1 MSADKAAQE
10 EPLSPRA
17 IAKASLIEEILNEDD
32 LYKVLGAPRNASPVE
47 IRRCYL
53 ERGKICHPDKIPYH
67 PDSTSAFQRL
77 GFAFDVLKSP
87 SSRRTY
93 DRASRDPLLAS
104 KFTTSSTSGPA
115 TFLDGEISFRS
126 AVESI
131 FAEFMDGDFAHV
143 RQLLETLNRSYPNL
157 VSNEVIDGI
166 ESAFFKIRQLVITT
180 RVYAFLISIELGRIH
195 RVQKRLMA
203 LGYLDVR
210 GRVRVTMQL
219 VRTTLAI
226 PVRIELALRR
236 RKEREWRAKTAGWNA
251 IGRPPE
257 EEDGNHVGGILNDR
271 VFKVLELLV
280 GSSAEDEAEDIEY
293 KKKSDPRNG
302 LSDQDM
308 AGVPVGGGRARS
320 RSAGASANGRR
331 RHWQ

>member
-1 MSADKAAQE
+1 MSAERAGQE

-32 LYKVLGAPRNASPVE
+32 LYKVLGAPRNASPAE

-93 DRASRDPLLAS
+93 DRASRDPILAS
-104 KFTTSSTSGPA
+104 KFASDRGPA
-115 TFLDGEISFRS
+115 PFLDGEISFRS

-157 VSNEVIDGI
+157 VSNDVIDGI
-166 ESAFFKIRQLVITT
+166 ESAFFRIRQLVITT

-236 RKEREWRAKTAGWNA
+236 RKEREWRAKTAGWTA

-257 EEDGNHVGGILNDR
+257 EEMKVGGILNDR

-302 LSDQDM
+302 LSDHDM
-308 AGVPVGGGRARS
+308 GIGGSSQARS
-320 RSAGASANGRR
+320 RSAGASTAGRR

>member
-1 MSADKAAQE
+1 MSAEKAGQE

-32 LYKVLGAPRNASPVE
+32 LYKVLGAPRNASPAE

-53 ERGKICHPDKIPYH
+53 ERGKVCHPDKIPYH

-93 DRASRDPLLAS
+93 DRASRDPILAS
-104 KFTTSSTSGPA
+104 KFTTSSTNAAP
-115 TFLDGEISFRS
+115 FLDGEISFRS

-131 FAEFMDGDFAHV
+131 FAEFLDGDFTHV

-257 EEDGNHVGGILNDR
+257 EQEGGNNVGGILNDR

-280 GSSAEDEAEDIEY
+280 GSIAEDEAEDIEY

-302 LSDQDM
+302 LNDHDM
-308 AGVPVGGGRARS
+308 GHMGGSSQARS
-320 RSAGASANGRR
+320 RSAGASTNGRR

>member
-1 MSADKAAQE
+1 MSAEWAGQE

-17 IAKASLIEEILNEDD
+17 AAKASLIEEILCEDD
-32 LYKVLGAPRNASPVE
+32 LYKVLGAQRSASPTE

-53 ERGKICHPDKIPYH
+53 ERGKICHPDKSPYH

-93 DRASRDPLLAS
+93 DRASSDPKIAARFAS
-104 KFTTSSTSGPA
+104 DRPA
-115 TFLDGEISFRS
+115 FLDGEISFRS

-143 RQLLETLNRSYPNL
+143 RQLLETLHRSYPNL
-157 VSNEVIDGI
+157 VSEDVINGI
-166 ESAFFKIRQLVITT
+166 ESAFFRIRQLIITT

-203 LGYLDVR
+203 LGYFDVR

-257 EEDGNHVGGILNDR
+257 EDMKVGGILNDR

-293 KKKSDPRNG
+293 KKQKDPRNG
-302 LSDQDM
+302 LYNHDLGIGANQRR
-308 AGVPVGGGRARS
+308 G
-320 RSAGASANGRR
+320 RSAPATARAG
-331 RHWQ
+331 

>member
-1 MSADKAAQE
+1 MRGV
-10 EPLSPRA
+10 P
-17 IAKASLIEEILNEDD
+17 
-32 LYKVLGAPRNASPVE
+32 LYKVLGAPRNASAAE

-53 ERGKICHPDKIPYH
+53 ERGKICHPDKIPFH

-93 DRASRDPLLAS
+93 DRASRDPKTAAR
-104 KFTTSSTSGPA
+104 FTSDRPA
-115 TFLDGEISFRS
+115 FLDGEISFRS

-131 FAEFMDGDFAHV
+131 FAEFMDGDFTHV

-157 VSNEVIDGI
+157 VSEDVIDGI
-166 ESAFFKIRQLVITT
+166 ESAFFRIRQLVITT

-203 LGYLDVR
+203 LGYFDVR

-257 EEDGNHVGGILNDR
+257 EEMKVGGILNDR
-271 VFKVLELLV
+271 VFKVLELIV
-280 GSSAEDEAEDIEY
+280 GSSADDEAEDIEY
-293 KKKSDPRNG
+293 KKEKDPRNG
-302 LSDQDM
+302 MKDTDAANSTGFM
-308 AGVPVGGGRARS
+308 RS
-320 RSAGASANGRR
+320 SR
-331 RHWQ
+331 

>member
-1 MSADKAAQE
+1 MNTECAGVE

-17 IAKASLIEEILNEDD
+17 IAKSSLIDEILEEDD
-32 LYKVLGAPRNASPVE
+32 LYNVLGAPKNASPAE

-53 ERGKICHPDKIPYH
+53 ERGKICHPDKSPYH
-67 PDSTSAFQRL
+67 PDSTRAFQRL
-77 GFAFDVLKSP
+77 GFAFEVLKSP

-93 DRASRDPLLAS
+93 DRASRDPKNAAR
-104 KFTTSSTSGPA
+104 FTSDRPA
-115 TFLDGEISFRS
+115 FLDGEISFRA

-131 FAEFMDGDFAHV
+131 FAEFMDGDFTHV
-143 RQLLETLNRSYPNL
+143 RQLLESLSRSYPNL
-157 VSNEVIDGI
+157 VSEDVIDGL
-166 ESAFFKIRQLVITT
+166 ESAFFRIRQLVITT

-203 LGYLDVR
+203 LGYFDVR

-251 IGRPPE
+251 IGRPPPG
-257 EEDGNHVGGILNDR
+257 EDGEGGGILNDR

-293 KKKSDPRNG
+293 KRRSDPRNG
-302 LSDQDM
+302 LRE
-308 AGVPVGGGRARS
+308 GRGYGARS
-320 RSAGASANGRR
+320 RSSQASSRSSSRPGDR
-331 RHWQ
+331 

>member
-1 MSADKAAQE
+1 MNAEKGGQE

-32 LYKVLGAPRNASPVE
+32 LYKVLGAPRNASPAE

-93 DRASRDPLLAS
+93 DRASRDPILAAR
-104 KFTTSSTSGPA
+104 FTSDRPA
-115 TFLDGEISFRS
+115 PFLDGEISFRS

-131 FAEFMDGDFAHV
+131 FAEFMDGDFTHV

-157 VSNEVIDGI
+157 VSEDVIDGI
-166 ESAFFKIRQLVITT
+166 EGAFFRIRQLVITT

-203 LGYLDVR
+203 LGYFDVR

-236 RKEREWRAKTAGWNA
+236 RKEREWRAKTAGWTA

-257 EEDGNHVGGILNDR
+257 EEMKVGGILNDR

-293 KKKSDPRNG
+293 KKRSDPRNG
-302 LSDQDM
+302 LSDHDM
-308 AGVPVGGGRARS
+308 GIGGGSQSRERS
-320 RSAGASANGRR
+320 TAGRR
-331 RHWQ
+331 RQ

>member
-1 MSADKAAQE
+1 MSAEKAGQE

-32 LYKVLGAPRNASPVE
+32 LYKVLGASRNASPAE

-93 DRASRDPLLAS
+93 DRASRDPILSS
-104 KFTTSSTSGPA
+104 KFTTSNPTAP
-115 TFLDGEISFRS
+115 FLDGEISFRS

-131 FAEFMDGDFAHV
+131 FTEFLDGDFTHV

-257 EEDGNHVGGILNDR
+257 DEGGNNVGGILNDR

-302 LSDQDM
+302 LNDHDM
-308 AGVPVGGGRARS
+308 GMGPGGSSSHARS
-320 RSAGASANGRR
+320 RSAGASTNGRR

>member
-1 MSADKAAQE
+1 MICRIDFDDW
-10 EPLSPRA
+10 PLDRVTQLYPRTV
-17 IAKASLIEEILNEDD
+17 
-32 LYKVLGAPRNASPVE
+32 LYTNRKTIGLYNVLGAPRNASPVE

-53 ERGKICHPDKIPYH
+53 ERGKICHPDKSPYH
-67 PDSTSAFQRL
+67 PDSTRAFQRL

-93 DRASRDPLLAS
+93 DRASRDPKGAARFNS
-104 KFTTSSTSGPA
+104 DRPA
-115 TFLDGEISFRS
+115 FIDGESSFRA

-131 FAEFMDGDFAHV
+131 FAEFMAGDFTHV
-143 RQLLETLNRSYPNL
+143 RQLLETAHRSYPNL
-157 VSNEVIDGI
+157 VSDDVIDGI
-166 ESAFFKIRQLVITT
+166 ESAFFRIRQLVITT

-203 LGYLDVR
+203 LGYFDVR
-210 GRVRVTMQL
+210 GRVIVTMQL

-226 PVRIELALRR
+226 PVRMELALRR

-257 EEDGNHVGGILNDR
+257 EEMKVGGILNDR

-280 GSSAEDEAEDIEY
+280 GSSAEDDAEDIEY
-293 KKKSDPRNG
+293 KRQRDPRNG
-302 LSDQDM
+302 LRDAPEF
-308 AGVPVGGGRARS
+308 AGSRASS
-320 RSAGASANGRR
+320 RSSSRPR
-331 RHWQ
+331 